1 MWLVFDNAEISL
13 HVYCTNSD
21 PPHGVGPAGFF
32 RLQNPGLAVNLVQDV
47 PKLGQGLQNQ
57 QELVVKLVQST
68 LTDKKTTK
76 TETLEN
82 SKVLP
87 QHPLHCY

>member
-1 MWLVFDNAEISL
+1 MLLVFDNAVISFY
-13 HVYCTNSD
+13 VYRTNSD

-57 QELVVKLVQST
+57 KELIVKLVQST
-68 LTDKKTTK
+68 LTHKKTNTD
-76 TETLEN
+76 TLEN
-82 SKVLP
+82 SKVLL
-87 QHPLHCY
+87 QHSLHCY